1 MFQYFAYGLGIHSK
15 LRLPEFV
22 QQASVCDVTV
32 TLQPPSSNYADLS
45 QPRKYLKVSPQETIV
60 VIQNIAHFQ
69 VCQGREIIVTPF
81 PQSEERLIQLCIA
94 GSIIAILLYQRG
106 FQVLLHASAIAL
118 KDQAVCFL
126 GNSGDGKSST
136 AAALVAHGHRIV
148 SDDVVPVLIEPLSV
162 RVVPAYPQIKIGPE
176 IAKAFGYSFD
186 SLSFLHPC
194 LGEYAYRAEANFS
207 PDPLP
212 FSRVYIL
219 NDSDEL
225 SIQVL
230 PPQEAMVEL
239 IRHTYGLSPFREA
252 LDANRHFLSC
262 IELLNHVVVCRLNRP
277 RSIPLL
283 SEVVRLIERDV
294 LHPAQ
299 TLSNPL

>member
-15 LRLPEFV
+15 LRLPEFI

-32 TLQPPSSNYADLS
+32 TLQPPNPDYADLDRS
-45 QPRKYLKVSPQETIV
+45 RHYLKVSPQETIV
-60 VIQNIAHFQ
+60 AIQNIAHFQ

-81 PQSEERLIQLCIA
+81 PPYEERLIQLCIA
-94 GSIIAILLYQRG
+94 GSIMAILLYQRG
-106 FQVLLHASAIAL
+106 FQILLHASAIAL
-118 KDQAVCFL
+118 KHQVVCFL

-136 AAALVAHGHRIV
+136 AAALVAQGHRIV
-148 SDDVVPVLIEPLSV
+148 CDDVVPVLIEPLSV

-186 SLSFLHPC
+186 SLSFLHPL
-194 LGEYAYRAEANFS
+194 LGEYAYRSEANFFT
-207 PDPLP
+207 DPLP
-212 FSRVYIL
+212 FSRIYIL

-230 PPQEAMVEL
+230 PSQEAMVE
-239 IRHTYGLSPFREA
+239 IVRHTYGLIPFSAA
-252 LDANRHFLSC
+252 LDASQHFQSC

-283 SEVVRLIERDV
+283 SEVVRLIERD
-294 LHPAQ
+294 LLPSTQA
-299 TLSNPL
+299 LL